1 MGTKQSSL
9 RIASVGDLEEL
20 LPMVV
25 RYHETEEII
34 SSPRHKRD
42 ALLSLLRVL
51 WGMCDLICLFQL
63 GYGAILVLTYV
74 FYVLVCRRQLDMLYD
89 VN

>member
-1 MGTKQSSL
+1 LAALLGLQNPYAFKKMGTKQSSL

-34 SSPRHKRD
+34 SSPGQKKRCIVRI
-42 ALLSLLRVL
+42 AS
-51 WGMCDLICLFQL
+51 
-63 GYGAILVLTYV
+63 
-74 FYVLVCRRQLDMLYD
+74 
-89 VN
+89 